1 MRHSVTA
8 HYQSK
13 HGKCVSCL
21 CFYVKQRELLTS
33 PQTRRCNCV
42 RKLYDSLL
50 YQTMTLQTAFVPP
63 KETSDRLLRQHHDL
77 MIYNNRALLRSE
89 YFITATILLS
99 LSSLLL
105 LVNGGLQTTF
115 RRIPPPTVQECVTS
129 CDFKCVHI
137 LILPIIIIIIIIIN
151 RSDEGS
157 K

>member
-1 MRHSVTA
+1 M
-8 HYQSK
+8 
-13 HGKCVSCL
+13 
-21 CFYVKQRELLTS
+21 KQRELLTS
-33 PQTRRCNCV
+33 PQTRRCV

-105 LVNGGLQTTF
+105 LVNGGLQTTC
-115 RRIPPPTVQECVTS
+115 RHILPPTVQECVTS
-129 CDFKCVHI
+129 CHFKCVHI
-137 LILPIIIIIIIIIN
+137 LILPIIIIIIKIIIIN
-151 RSDEGS
+151 RSDEGW

>member
-1 MRHSVTA
+1 MEN
-8 HYQSK
+8 
-13 HGKCVSCL
+13 VSHV
-21 CFYVKQRELLTS
+21 CFYVKHRELLTS
-33 PQTRRCNCV
+33 PQTRRCSCV

-115 RRIPPPTVQECVTS
+115 RCIPPPTVQECVTS
-129 CDFKCVHI
+129 CQFKCARI
-137 LILPIIIIIIIIIN
+137 LILPIIIILN

>member
-1 MRHSVTA
+1 MITRHSVTA

-21 CFYVKQRELLTS
+21 CFYVKHRELLTS
-33 PQTRRCNCV
+33 PQTRRCSCV

-105 LVNGGLQTTF
+105 LVNSGLQTTF
-115 RRIPPPTVQECVTS
+115 RCIPPPTVQECVTS
-129 CDFKCVHI
+129 CHFKCARI
-137 LILPIIIIIIIIIN
+137 LILPIIIIIN
-151 RSDEGS
+151 QSDEGS

>member
-1 MRHSVTA
+1 MITRHSVTA

-33 PQTRRCNCV
+33 PQTRRCV

-129 CDFKCVHI
+129 CHFKCARI
-137 LILPIIIIIIIIIN
+137 LILPIIIIIIIH

>member
-1 MRHSVTA
+1 MITRHSVTA

-33 PQTRRCNCV
+33 PQTRRCV

-99 LSSLLL
+99 LLL

-115 RRIPPPTVQECVTS
+115 RCILPPTVQECVTS
-129 CDFKCVHI
+129 CHFKCARI
-137 LILPIIIIIIIIIN
+137 LILPIIIIIN

>member
-1 MRHSVTA
+1 MITRHSVTA
-8 HYQSK
+8 HYQSN

-21 CFYVKQRELLTS
+21 CFYVKHRELLTS
-33 PQTRRCNCV
+33 PQTRRCSCV

-63 KETSDRLLRQHHDL
+63 KETSDRLLRQRHDL

-115 RRIPPPTVQECVTS
+115 RCIPPPTVQECVTS
-129 CDFKCVHI
+129 CHFKCARI
-137 LILPIIIIIIIIIN
+137 LILPIIIIIN

>member
-1 MRHSVTA
+1 M
-8 HYQSK
+8 K
-13 HGKCVSCL
+13 H
-21 CFYVKQRELLTS
+21 RELLTS
-33 PQTRRCNCV
+33 PQTRRCSCV

-63 KETSDRLLRQHHDL
+63 KETSDRLLRQHHNL

-99 LSSLLL
+99 LSCLLL

-115 RRIPPPTVQECVTS
+115 RCIPPPTVQECVTS
-129 CDFKCVHI
+129 CHFTCAHI
-137 LILPIIIIIIIIIN
+137 LILPIIILIIIIN

>member
-1 MRHSVTA
+1 MITRHSVTA

-33 PQTRRCNCV
+33 PQTRRCSCV

-129 CDFKCVHI
+129 CHFKCAHI
-137 LILPIIIIIIIIIN
+137 LILPIIIIIN